1 MLPAAFIAGA
11 AVMLYELVAV
21 RILQRDF
28 GGTMDVWA
36 SEIAVCLEALAV
48 GYALGGRIADR
59 VPSLRAIGICLALG
73 GALGFTIEPLAR
85 WAGSGLLESA
95 ISLRVQPLMAAGACT
110 ALPIL
115 LLGAVLPIS
124 IRLRT
129 GSLERVGRSV
139 GDVATVSTLGSI
151 VGVLAPAMYLFHEW
165 GVREV
170 LWLGAGVTT
179 VTGIIVAVLPA
190 RRWALTAI
198 VLAAASPAFAQ
209 PVVHLDTYSAYHHI
223 RVVDNGGV
231 RSLMFDDFPQS
242 LMRVGDPYAGGF
254 EYTDF
259 FHVPLVFR
267 PSKDPVLFI
276 GLGGGTGPKSF
287 LRYDGVRIDVAE
299 IDPAVVKVAR
309 TYFAVPE
316 DPRLKI
322 QVGDGRAV
330 LRRAR
335 AGAYSAVIMDAYA
348 TGPTGAYLPYHLA
361 TEEFFQIAREKLRNG
376 GSLVFNAIG
385 LHGNDPNDV
394 LRHLLVTMESV
405 FECVYVFQARSSLNT
420 VFVAVKA
427 LPAED
432 SPAGSAVE
440 GTEAPAWPYG
450 APFLNHP
457 VSGREM
463 AGMASHLRSI
473 GVVLPVGLEQRLT
486 QVSALQSA
494 PRTGEI
500 LTDNY
505 APVDISA
512 GSR

>member
-1 MLPAAFIAGA
+1 LPAAFVAGA

-36 SEIAVCLEALAV
+36 SEIAVCLAALAA

-59 VPSLRAIGICLALG
+59 MPSPRAIGLCLVLG
-73 GALGFTIEPLAR
+73 GAFGFTIEPLAR
-85 WAGSGLLESA
+85 WAGSVLLESPVP
-95 ISLRVQPLMAAGACT
+95 LRVQPLIAAGVCT

-115 LLGAVLPIS
+115 LLGVVLPLA

-129 GSLERVGRSV
+129 GHPERVGRSV
-139 GDVATVSTLGSI
+139 GDVATISTLGSI
-151 VGVLAPAMYLFHEW
+151 VGVLAPALYLFHEW

-170 LWLGAGVTT
+170 LWFGAGATAL
-179 VTGIIVAVLPA
+179 TGLIVAVAPL
-190 RRWALTAI
+190 RRTAMTAI
-198 VLAAASPAFAQ
+198 ALAAASPAFAQ
-209 PVVHLDTYSAYHHI
+209 PVVHFDTYSAYHHI

-231 RSLMFDDFPQS
+231 RSLMFDDYPQS
-242 LMRVGDPYAGGF
+242 LMRVDDPYAGGF

-287 LRYDGVRIDVAE
+287 LRYEGIRIDVAE

-335 AGAYSAVIMDAYA
+335 AESYSAVIMDAYA

-361 TEEFFQIAREKLRNG
+361 TEEFFQIAREKLRDG
-376 GSLVFNAIG
+376 GSVVFNAIG

-405 FECVYVFQARSSLNT
+405 FEFVYVFQARSSLNT

-427 LPAED
+427 APVEG
-432 SPAGSAVE
+432 SPAGSGE
-440 GTEAPAWPYG
+440 EEAPAWPYG

-463 AGMASHLRSI
+463 AAMASQLRSI
-473 GVVLPVGLEQRLT
+473 GVVLPGGLEQRLT
-486 QVSALQSA
+486 QVSGLQSA